1 MAIIN
6 DNWMYTPTVTTA
18 GTGYMNRQLIR
29 VNGIASA
36 RAYPTL
42 PNSMIAL
49 FDENDDI
56 MYIKTTDASNYPT
69 VRKFRF
75 VEEIE
80 KPVDTSKFVTADEF
94 NELKQMI
101 TDLRKEISN
110 GKQSVRTES
119 EKYTLV

>member
-1 MAIIN
+1 MAAF
-6 DNWMYTPTVTTA
+6 DTNWMYTPPVLPNGTA
-18 GTGYMNRQLIR
+18 YMNRQLIK
-29 VNGIASA
+29 VNGIESA
-36 RAYPTL
+36 RAYPTV

-80 KPVDTSKFVTADEF
+80 KPVDTSKFVTTDEF